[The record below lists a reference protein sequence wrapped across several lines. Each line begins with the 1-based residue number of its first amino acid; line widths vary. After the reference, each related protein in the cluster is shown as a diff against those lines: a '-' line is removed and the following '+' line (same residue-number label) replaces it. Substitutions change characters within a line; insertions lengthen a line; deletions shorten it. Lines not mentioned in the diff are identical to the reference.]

1 MDVSV
6 HISLFAFY
14 AFLVLTARV
23 IKVVHI
29 TQQNWGNVNY
39 ATYVIHRCYP
49 TDLCAVLVNS
59 FQVLTS

>member
-39 ATYVIHRCYP
+39 ATYRMSF
-49 TDLCAVLVNS
+49 TDVTQLIYVQFLSTV
-59 FQVLTS
+59 FRF